1 MNGQRQLKH
10 RKTTSPAKEKSRFS
24 REFELKSKAF
34 GAPLLPIVLLIT
46 YFINEIVYK
55 LATKEPLSS
64 PYTAYYFFLAVPF
77 ALFITVICSFFKKS
91 KINFVILLVIN
102 VFFSLYFSTQ
112 LIYSKFF
119 GYLMTFTDV
128 GNAEQV
134 FNKDFIV
141 SIFKGIFTNF
151 FYILI
156 FFIPTA
162 LVIIFRKS
170 FLRPVKTT
178 FAAKIVLAALA
189 LLVQSVTVGA
199 LLGHKMSEDDVGD
212 KYFYKESYLQDM
224 VCDRFG
230 MLTTARLD
238 LKYTFGAVPADSDN
252 DNPAYVPG
260 TQPDYS
266 SGSVSEPEENE
277 VLHDTASPEYDKID
291 YDVSPIL
298 VDEAK
303 YTEITQKGTKL
314 ETAVENLELYSV
326 KDGSNITLHA
336 FLLLKNGTHQK
347 VEVEIPEGYKGD
359 VSTLGFKYAFNVIDK
374 NTIEYG
380 YNVMDAINF
389 NELIANESN
398 KSIKEMHEYFASVPA
413 TKKNKYTG
421 LFEGKNIV
429 TLCCESFSH
438 VVIDKERT
446 PTLYKMYTE
455 GFVFENFYV
464 TEWAASTGGGEF
476 SMNTGLAALRSAAL
490 GGHCMEVSARKG
502 TYLPFT
508 LGNIM
513 KQYGYTA
520 KSFHNND
527 NNMYEREK
535 AHALWGYDYSWINHG
550 LEVPKLSGFES
561 DNDMIIN
568 SFDSYKDSTPFV
580 ANYMTISGHGA
591 YNMGWNTIAKRNKH
605 LVENLDYCDPI
616 KVYLAQ
622 SMELEYAVA
631 SLLQMLEEEGIAD
644 DTVIIMAP
652 DHWPYTLVPDYGV
665 SKSELDKLYGQT
677 TDNIFEVFRNALIIY
692 SPSME
697 RPVHVTKP
705 CSSYDILPTVLN
717 LMGAEYDSRLLAGT
731 DILSDSPALAM
742 TNCNQSWISD
752 YGKYNLA
759 NGKFTLFDE
768 NNPAPEDHVKTNR
781 NILKKRIE
789 YSQKIIINDYYK
801 VLYQEI
807 GLYK

>member
-1 MNGQRQLKH
+1 MKH
-10 RKTTSPAKEKSRFS
+10 RKKTTAFN
-24 REFELKSKAF
+24 EFELKVRAF
-34 GAPLLPIVLLIT
+34 GAPLLPIAMLVTFFL
-46 YFINEIVYK
+46 NEIIYK
-55 LATKEPLSS
+55 VATKEPLVS
-64 PYTAYYFFLAVPF
+64 PYTAYYFFFALPF
-77 ALFITVICSFFKKS
+77 ALIITALCTFFKNT

-102 VFFSLYFSTQ
+102 FLLSLYFSTQ

-141 SIFKGIFTNF
+141 NIFKGIFTNF

-156 FFIPTA
+156 FFIPVA
-162 LVIIFRKS
+162 LIIIFRKS

-178 FAAKIVLAALA
+178 LAAKIVLVAAA
-189 LLVQSVTVGA
+189 LLVQSVTVGIM
-199 LLGHKMSEDDVGD
+199 LGHKASEDDVGD

-238 LKYTFGAVPADSDN
+238 LKYSLGAVPAESDE
-252 DNPAYVPG
+252 DDGPAYTPG
-260 TQPDYS
+260 VQPDYS
-266 SGSVSEPEENE
+266 SGTVSEPEENE
-277 VLHDTASPEYDKID
+277 VLHDTTAPEYDKID
-291 YDVSPIL
+291 YNVSPIL
-298 VDEAK
+298 IEQAQYNEV
-303 YTEITQKGTKL
+303 TEKGEKL
-314 ETAVENLELYSV
+314 ECTVENLELYSV
-326 KDGSNITLHA
+326 KDGTNISYHA
-336 FLLLKNGTHQK
+336 FLPLADGTHQK
-347 VEVEIPEGYKGD
+347 VVVELPEGYKGD
-359 VSTLGFKYAFNVIDK
+359 VSTLSFKYAFNVIDK
-374 NTIEYG
+374 NTLEYG
-380 YNVMDAINF
+380 YNVMDAIDF
-389 NELIANESN
+389 DTLIANESN
-398 KSIKEMHEYFASVPA
+398 KAIKEMHEYFASLPA

-429 TLCCESFSH
+429 TFCCESFSH
-438 VVIDKERT
+438 VIIDKERT

-520 KSFHNND
+520 KSFHNNS

-535 AHALWGYDYSWINHG
+535 AHALWGYDYSWIKHG
-550 LEVPKLSGFES
+550 LDVPNLSGFES
-561 DNDMIIN
+561 DNDMVIA
-568 SFDSYKDSTPFV
+568 SFDSYASSTPFV

-591 YNMGWNTIAKRNKH
+591 YNAGWCTIAKNNKH
-605 LVENLDYCDPI
+605 LVENLDFCEPI

-631 SLLQMLEEEGIAD
+631 SLLEKLEEAGIAD
-644 DTVIIMAP
+644 DTVIVMAP

-665 SKSELDKLYGQT
+665 SKAQLDKLYGQT
-677 TDNIFEVFRNALIIY
+677 TDTIFEQFRNALIIY
-692 SPSME
+692 SPSMDK
-697 RPVHVTKP
+697 PVHVTKP

-801 VLYQEI
+801 ALYKAI

>member
-1 MNGQRQLKH
+1 MKH
-10 RKTTSPAKEKSRFS
+10 RKKSSLS
-24 REFELKSKAF
+24 REFELKYKAF

-55 LATKEPLSS
+55 LATKEPLAS
-64 PYTAYYFFLAVPF
+64 PYTAYYFFFAIPF
-77 ALFITVICSFFKKS
+77 ALIITALCTFFKNS
-91 KINFVILLVIN
+91 KINFVILLIIN
-102 VFFSLYFSTQ
+102 VFLSLYFSTQ
-112 LIYSKFF
+112 LVYSKFF

-141 SIFKGIFTNF
+141 NIFKGIFANF

-156 FFIPTA
+156 FFIPVA
-162 LVIIFRKS
+162 LVIIFKKS

-178 FAAKIVLAALA
+178 LAAKIVLVALA
-189 LLVQSVTVGA
+189 LLIQSVTVGVM
-199 LLGHKMSEDDVGD
+199 LGHKASEDDLGD
-212 KYFYKESYLQDM
+212 KYFYEESYLQDM

-238 LKYTFGAVPADSDN
+238 LKYTFGAVPAESGDDG
-252 DNPAYVPG
+252 PIYVPG
-260 TQPDYS
+260 SQPDYS
-266 SGSVSEPEENE
+266 SGSVAEPEENE
-277 VLHDTASPEYDKID
+277 VLHDTITPEYDKID

-298 VDEAK
+298 IEEAQ
-303 YTEITQKGTKL
+303 YNEVVGKGEKL
-314 ETAVENLELYSV
+314 ECSVENLELYSV
-326 KDGSNITLHA
+326 KDGTNISYHA
-336 FLLLKNGTHQK
+336 FLALSDGTHQK
-347 VEVEIPEGYKGD
+347 VVVELPEGYKGD
-359 VSTLGFKYAFNVIDK
+359 ASTLTFKYAFNVIDK
-374 NTIEYG
+374 NTLEYG
-380 YNVMDAINF
+380 YNVMDAIDF
-389 NELIANESN
+389 DKLIANESS
-398 KSIKEMHEYFASVPA
+398 KAIKEMHEYFASLPA

-438 VVIDKERT
+438 VIIDKERT

-476 SMNTGLAALRSAAL
+476 SMNTGLAALRSASL
-490 GGHCMEVSARKG
+490 GGHCMEVSAKKG

-535 AHALWGYDYSWINHG
+535 AHAAWGYDYSWINHG
-550 LEVPKLSGFES
+550 LDMTTLSGFES
-561 DNDMIIN
+561 DNDMVIA

-605 LVENLDYCDPI
+605 LVENLDFCEPI

-622 SMELEYAVA
+622 SMELEYAVTT
-631 SLLQMLEEEGIAD
+631 LLEKLEEEGIAN

-652 DHWPYTLVPDYGV
+652 DHWPYTLVPNTGV
-665 SKSELDKLYGQT
+665 SKAQLDKLYGQT
-677 TDNIFEVFRNALIIY
+677 TDTIFEQFRNALIIY

-697 RPVHVTKP
+697 RPVRVTKP

-742 TNCNQSWISD
+742 TSSNQSWISD

-768 NNPAPEDHVKTNR
+768 NNPAPEDHVKNNR

-801 VLYQEI
+801 ALYKAI

>member
-1 MNGQRQLKH
+1 MRH
-10 RKTTSPAKEKSRFS
+10 RKKSS
-24 REFELKSKAF
+24 HLREFELKNKAF

-55 LATKEPLSS
+55 IATKEPLTS
-64 PYTAYYFFLAVPF
+64 PYTAYYFFLAIPF
-77 ALFITVICSFFKKS
+77 ALVITALCTFFKNTR
-91 KINFVILLVIN
+91 INFFILLIIN
-102 VFFSLYFSTQ
+102 VFISLYFSTQ

-134 FNKDFIV
+134 FNKDFIIN
-141 SIFKGIFTNF
+141 IFKGIFTNF
-151 FYILI
+151 LYLVV
-156 FFIPTA
+156 FFIP
-162 LVIIFRKS
+162 VILIIVFRKS
-170 FLRPVKTT
+170 LLRPIKTT
-178 FAAKIVLAALA
+178 IAAKIVFVALA
-189 LLVQSVTVGA
+189 LLIQSVTVGA
-199 LLGHKMSEDDVGD
+199 LLGHKASEDDVGD

-238 LKYTFGAVPADSDN
+238 LKYTFGAVPAESD
-252 DNPAYVPG
+252 DDDAPAYVPG
-260 TQPDYS
+260 AQPNYS
-266 SGSVSEPEENE
+266 SGTVTEPEENE

-291 YDVSPIL
+291 YDVSPML

-303 YTEITQKGTKL
+303 YNEIVSKGEKL
-314 ETAVENLELYSV
+314 ECTVENVELYSV
-326 KDGSNITLHA
+326 KEGTSISYHA
-336 FLLLKNGTHQK
+336 FLPLSDGTHQK
-347 VEVEIPEGYKGD
+347 VVVELPENYKGD
-359 VSTLGFKYAFNVIDK
+359 LSTLGYKYSFNVIDK
-374 NTIEYG
+374 NTLEYG
-380 YNVMDAINF
+380 YNVMDAIDF
-389 NELIANESN
+389 DTLIANESN
-398 KSIKEMHEYFASVPA
+398 KAIKEMHEYFASVPA

-421 LFEGKNIV
+421 IFEGKNIV

-438 VVIDKERT
+438 VIIDKERT

-520 KSFHNND
+520 KSFHNNGY
-527 NNMYEREK
+527 NMYEREK
-535 AHALWGYDYSWINHG
+535 AHKIWGYDYKWINHG
-550 LEVPKLSGFES
+550 LEMPKLSGFAS
-561 DNDMIIN
+561 DNDMILS
-568 SFDSYKDSTPFV
+568 SFDSYASSTPFV

-591 YNMGWNTIAKRNKH
+591 YNAGWNTIAKRNKH
-605 LVENLDYCDPI
+605 LVESLDFCEPI

-622 SMELEYAVA
+622 SMELEYAMA
-631 SLLQMLEEEGIAD
+631 SLLEKLEAAGIAD

-665 SKSELDKLYGQT
+665 SKAQLDKLYGQT
-677 TDNIFEVFRNALIIY
+677 TDTIFEQFKNALIIY
-692 SPSME
+692 SPSMDK
-697 RPVHVTKP
+697 PVHVTKP

-768 NNPAPEDHVKTNR
+768 SVPAPEDHVKTNR

-801 VLYQEI
+801 ALYKAI